1 MYFRFPKVFLIPT
14 VLTLIKPINDE
25 EPKIEHSRW
34 RVREGDLLNL
44 DESLLNCYDMDIP
57 EDELTFI
64 VIDPPKHG
72 RMIYLGGN
80 TLDTTESIDSFTC
93 MQLKARLRSF
103 RDNFKNIKNSNGT
116 YRAEK

>member
-1 MYFRFPKVFLIPT
+1 M
-14 VLTLIKPINDE
+14 
-25 EPKIEHSRW
+25 
-34 RVREGDLLNL
+34 LNL

-93 MQLKARLRSF
+93 MQLKAGLRSF
-103 RDNFKNIKNSNGT
+103 CNNFKNIKNSNGT
-116 YRAEK
+116 YRAEDSPKSKLQIQLICSFGVLNNLEVIGKRVSKNRRMLNPV